1 MVSVGKLHP
10 VSLLPFQT
18 LPLTK
23 PACPQRLPSTSSPE
37 LLKTAYRLFKVQ
49 SVDLPRA
56 LLAS

>member
-23 PACPQRLPSTSSPE
+23 PACPQWSSPE
-37 LLKTAYRLFKVQ
+37 LLKTAYWLFKVQ